1 MSCDHLSDGNPSW
14 PSSCHNRRTCR
25 LLSGKRWESQVSR
38 LKESGRPSKGQVW
51 VGEGQLHVGSKKVWV
66 TLEQFDIFPAV
77 GFDFVHEKPAGKVT
91 NGNHMSSVLCNAEV
105 MSWVSGHLD
114 CDHVTAR
121 CNGQNFGN
129 WLCVHFFSAVL
140 TLNIEQMV
148 VRWGLPVPFLSG
160 LPPK

>member
-14 PSSCHNRRTCR
+14 ASSCHNHMTCSR
-25 LLSGKRWESQVSR
+25 KRWESRVSR
-38 LKESGRPSKGQVW
+38 LKDSGRPSKSQVW
-51 VGEGQLHVGSKKVWV
+51 FGEDQLHVGSKILQVWV
-66 TLEQFDIFPAV
+66 TLEQSKIFPAV
-77 GFDFVHEKPAGKVT
+77 GFDFVHGKPSGKVT
-91 NGNHMSSVLCNAEV
+91 NGNHMSSMLCNAEV
-105 MSWVSGHLD
+105 ISWESGHLD
-114 CDHVTAR
+114 YDHGTAR

-148 VRWGLPVPFLSG
+148 VNWGLPVTFLSG